1 MSATAPLAEQ
11 EEKKIGLQHI
21 VVATDFSAASKRALA
36 HAVTLARRY
45 GAELSLVHAIRPEPR
60 EPLPL
65 DPTPRELD
73 RRRLEAEQ
81 KMKQLDKESRLQD
94 LRHHSLLQSGSVW
107 DLLHS
112 ILEHDDIDL
121 LVLGTHGRGGLKKL
135 ALGSIAEEVLRLAPF
150 PVLTVGPNAVAPK
163 SDEAYFKSILFATD
177 FGPASAKAFKCAL
190 FFAGARTKLTLFHTV
205 PPMASVDIGPAAYG
219 LGTYA
224 ADEVILRQSRM
235 HEESSRK
242 LRALVPANID
252 LATEPACAVASECS
266 SEGILAAAATC
277 QADLIVMGANQARSA
292 RVAAHVPWTVTHDV
306 LCKAKC
312 PVLTVRS

>member
-1 MSATAPLAEQ
+1 MKATISPAAGAKSAWIDRKSTRLNSSHLVISYAVFCLEKQ
-11 EEKKIGLQHI
+11 EKQKIGLQHI
-21 VVATDFSAASKRALA
+21 VVATDFSAESKRALA

-163 SDEAYFKSILFATD
+163 SDEI
-177 FGPASAKAFKCAL
+177 GRASC
-190 FFAGARTKLTLFHTV
+190 R
-205 PPMASVDIGPAAYG
+205 
-219 LGTYA
+219 
-224 ADEVILRQSRM
+224 E
-235 HEESSRK
+235 
-242 LRALVPANID
+242 
-252 LATEPACAVASECS
+252 
-266 SEGILAAAATC
+266 
-277 QADLIVMGANQARSA
+277 
-292 RVAAHVPWTVTHDV
+292 RV
-306 LCKAKC
+306 
-312 PVLTVRS
+312 